1 MASAVI
7 GAEQIALN
15 CDLRSRA
22 SARTVSSNRGC
33 AGSFRYVLHLE
44 RPVCFEKRGFRPA
57 LFVVPVQKAVATWLD
72 LLCRHRIN
80 EVRVWVGDKSSTR

>member
-7 GAEQIALN
+7 GAEQNALD

-22 SARTVSSNRGC
+22 SARTVSSNRG
-33 AGSFRYVLHLE
+33 
-44 RPVCFEKRGFRPA
+44 VCFEKRGFHPA
-57 LFVVPVQKAVATWLD
+57 LFVVPVQKAVARWLD
-72 LLCRHRIN
+72 FLCRHRIN